1 MWIIFIVFLLLLL
14 ISIQT
19 TFFSLFAI
27 SGIVPDL
34 VLIFAV
40 YCGIKL
46 KNSRG
51 AYAGLI
57 AGFIQDCFSGGA
69 LGFNTLSKSLIGYVF
84 SLLKDKIMVEGIVP
98 ICFFIFISSVFDS
111 TLFFC
116 IQFLLFRNEWGEAL
130 VPAILGFS
138 LYNAVIGPLSFWA
151 FEEGKRWFL
160 QKTSTEI
167 M

>member
-1 MWIIFIVFLLLLL
+1 MWIIFIVLLLLLL

-19 TFFSLFAI
+19 TLLSLFAI

-40 YCGIKL
+40 FCGIKL
-46 KNSRG
+46 KDNRG

-57 AGFIQDCFSGGA
+57 SGFIQDCFSGGA

-84 SLLKDKIMVEGIVP
+84 SRLKDKIMVEGNVP
-98 ICFFIFISSVFDS
+98 ICFFLFLSSVFDS

-130 VPAILGFS
+130 VPAILVFS
-138 LYNAVIGPLSFWA
+138 LYNAVIGPFSFWA
-151 FEEGKRWFL
+151 FDEGKRWFL